1 MAGYNPNGPMGND
14 QGSILHALFQGSSGA
29 PNQQQQQQA
38 SMGSQNGGSSFQA
51 GQGFNQSFLHEMR
64 AMNDPR
70 SQASSGV
77 ASPASRQQSGMFGS
91 YSGTPSAQMAQ
102 PGAPKADQQ
111 NNLLHLLTQ
120 MPQAEHNHVGAL
132 NQNSFGNDRVQL
144 DQRSVSY
151 AGDHQHK
158 ASNPISRSFSHQQQK
173 PVASHATADSLLA
186 LLNQPKPATQQQTQP
201 PHETGARAQQG
212 SIGSIGDIQ
221 PNLAANGINS
231 LSQLLGIKEVDLP
244 NKVEKPAEKFAEK
257 SADELT
263 ESLADMLS
271 TNPLEKAAAD
281 GQGLEEVA
289 KDTEHASN
297 HDQEDQKTDTATVK
311 TSNVDKNAVVDNPE
325 IASVIDGIDHLNVD
339 ASKSAAVAETEK
351 AESSDKVG
359 DAAVDESV
367 ADDWENSLSA
377 NGDANEGHDNT
388 KTLVD
393 VYNFFPLQ
401 PFISITING
410 DVDMSAANFPTDEDA
425 TMAIARLKKTFD
437 QNDRTLVTA
446 TKDFIIFAMSKNGG
460 VRIVRQ
466 DDGKNKMVFEETQDQ
481 IFNVAACVDKDN
493 QCETV
498 VATGCSGTVYYFMAK
513 DARGESIEDITPQH
527 SFALPPIQSPGDE
540 NPGGVLKTR
549 ARKSSNHTRFFGVG
563 RGKSIHIIFPNTIT
577 MGDFFKPGTARTVD
591 VEKYL
596 AHRTLKIDTG
606 KAAKDFTF
614 SQDDTTV
621 VSLDKAGRIKF
632 WDIRGLTDNDD
643 KPQAVELTE
652 PLLTLVTTPANEKSW
667 PTSII
672 FIDKLRRVMKNTAL
686 RYLLVGMKQN
696 HTLQLW
702 DLALRRI
709 VQEIHLPHDK
719 DSDAACSVVYHVA
732 TGMIVVGHPT
742 RNSIYFIHV
751 SLPRFSHK
759 SLSQA
764 DFVEQVGKG
773 TFPAPGTSA
782 AFSTIREYKFSE
794 GVKPE
799 TGSDKRR
806 RGDLR
811 SLDILQEPA
820 NIHDK
825 SILFELYTMHSTG
838 VTSIAIRPET
848 LGLNADLTDIK
859 TLSASEVGLT
869 TYSKLKP
876 IDQTSA
882 QKEMTSPPAAT
893 AGSAKSPPQVKEILR
908 KPASSSAQA
917 ESATMTSPTKK
928 VDNVQKVVS
937 EGHEAAAVAPEK
949 SEKRKKRK
957 SSASS
962 RGIDASV
969 VAAASSKPMQ
979 SIPEGQAETMSLSP
993 ADVEKMVGQ
1002 ILTGF
1007 TLAFDKVMECFE
1019 EQRGN
1024 ASENQLQL
1032 LAVVS
1037 KTLTE
1042 NVDGALGRIISE
1054 QFKTV
1059 IAPGLNGTI
1068 LEVLEKSVPY
1078 HLKNIMNGI
1087 VQTSVAKEIQNALTG
1102 ALTKALSSPQFTK
1115 QMSQMMSQLGLAREV
1130 THEGTQQSLRNV
1142 LSGIADVKNQGKENA
1157 HALEALAKQRQRDA
1171 EAIDQLVKQREADAV
1186 KIDKLEAVV
1195 HQLGELVSSMASSD
1209 EKYRQAAS
1217 LREDKLIAIIEDLQS
1232 SRRAATPSRDSQQV
1246 PSTGGSPDDA
1256 VQSQHEQR
1264 QPKQRTADETLADA
1278 IKTVSQFLNEGRHL
1292 LQTGQS
1298 QEGKAQLALMMHAW
1312 LASGDDPLPQRIFD
1326 YCLAQED
1333 PTFMFQLD
1341 DPLYLFIAMKALTNN
1356 MDRAA
1361 TLMARLSWLNTAI
1374 NAARNYDYSRT
1385 ATVST
1390 MLDSATRLSLTRT
1403 QDLLEHFPKV
1413 VTYVRDDLQ
1422 RVYDN
1427 HKNGGNGQLSKY
1439 LITMIGSADHLLAQ
1453 MRR

>member
-38 SMGSQNGGSSFQA
+38 SMGSQSGGPSFQA

-70 SQASSGV
+70 SQTSSGV
-77 ASPASRQQSGMFGS
+77 PSPASRQQPGMFGS
-91 YSGTPSAQMAQ
+91 YSGTPPAQVAQ

-120 MPQAEHNHVGAL
+120 RPQAEHNHAGPL
-132 NQNSFGNDRVQL
+132 NQNSFGNDRAQL
-144 DQRSVSY
+144 DQRSVAH
-151 AGDHQHK
+151 AGNHQHK

-173 PVASHATADSLLA
+173 PVAGHATADSLLA

-201 PHETGARAQQG
+201 PHETGSRAQRG
-212 SIGSIGDIQ
+212 SIESIGDIQ
-221 PNLAANGINS
+221 PNFAANGINS
-231 LSQLLGIKEVDLP
+231 LTQLLGIKEVDLP
-244 NKVEKPAEKFAEK
+244 TKVETSVEKFAEK
-257 SADELT
+257 SAEELT

-271 TNPLEKAAAD
+271 TNSVEKAAVD
-281 GQGLEEVA
+281 GQGPEEVA

-297 HDQEDQKTDTATVK
+297 DDQVDQKTDSATVE
-311 TSNVDKNAVVDNPE
+311 TSNVDNPE
-325 IASVIDGIDHLNVD
+325 VASIITGIDHLSVD
-339 ASKSAAVAETEK
+339 TSKSATVTATEK

-377 NGDANEGHDNT
+377 NGDANEGQDNT

-425 TMAIARLKKTFD
+425 TMAIARLKKAFD

-460 VRIVRQ
+460 VRVVRQ

-498 VATGCSGTVYYFMAK
+498 VATGCSGTVYYFMTK
-513 DARGESIEDITPQH
+513 DAQGESIEDITPQY

-577 MGDFFKPGTARTVD
+577 KGDFFKPGTARTVD

-632 WDIRGLTDNDD
+632 WDIRGLTDSDG
-643 KPQAVELTE
+643 KPQTMELTE

-838 VTSIAIRPET
+838 VTSIAIHPET

-859 TLSASEVGLT
+859 TLSASDVGLT
-869 TYSKLKP
+869 TFSKLKP
-876 IDQTSA
+876 IDQASARKEVTS
-882 QKEMTSPPAAT
+882 QPAAA

-908 KPASSSAQA
+908 KPASSNAQA
-917 ESATMTSPTKK
+917 ESITVTPPTKK
-928 VDNVQKVVS
+928 LDTVQKVVS
-937 EGHEAAAVAPEK
+937 ESQEAAAVAPEK

-969 VAAASSKPMQ
+969 VATASPKPMQ
-979 SIPEGQAETMSLSP
+979 SIPEGQAETMGLSP
-993 ADVEKMVGQ
+993 AEVEKMVGQ

-1007 TLAFDKVMECFE
+1007 TLAFDKVMKCFE
-1019 EQRGN
+1019 EQCGN

-1054 QFKTV
+1054 QFRTV

-1068 LEVLEKSVPY
+1068 QEVLEKSVPY
-1078 HLKNIMNGI
+1078 HLKNIMGGI
-1087 VQTSVAKEIQNALTG
+1087 VQTSVAKEIQSALAG

-1130 THEGTQQSLRNV
+1130 TQESIHQSLRNV
-1142 LSGIADVKNQGKENA
+1142 LSGITDVKNQGKDNS

-1171 EAIDQLVKQREADAV
+1171 EAIDQLVRQREADAV

-1195 HQLGELVSSMASSD
+1195 HQLGELVSSMATSD

-1217 LREDKLIAIIEDLQS
+1217 LREDKLIAIIEDLRS

-1246 PSTGGSPDDA
+1246 SSMEGSPDAA
-1256 VQSQHEQR
+1256 VQSQHEQG
-1264 QPKQRTADETLADA
+1264 QDKQRTDDDTLADA

-1374 NAARNYDYSRT
+1374 NAARNYDYSMT
-1385 ATVST
+1385 ATVSI
-1390 MLDSATRLSLTRT
+1390 MLESVRGLSLTRT

-1422 RVYDN
+1422 RVYNN
-1427 HKNGGNGQLSKY
+1427 HKNVGNGQLSKY
-1439 LITMIGSADHLLAQ
+1439 LLTMIGSADHLLAQ
-1453 MRR
+1453 MRG